1 MNARDRSHA
10 TAALVELLDDAL
22 AGESGIAVVGGS
34 VAMGKTTLLATFTH
48 RVRAAGGLVR
58 SAVGSEAEAG
68 VVLGVVAQLLSQAT
82 PSGPDGARADRLL
95 AIARAH
101 LAASPHG
108 APGRLSAVD
117 AEIVESL
124 CAVLLGPAGPR
135 PLALVVDD
143 IHHADPASLACL
155 AYLARR
161 MHTVP
166 LLAVFGHADGANE
179 QSTDFVEQLLR
190 LPHVRSVRLAPLGPD
205 QVRVAATAAGLG
217 AHRAEQVAIRAQRLS
232 GGNPLLLDGVLDDF
246 RRGEHASSPGYSR
259 AMLSCLHRS
268 PEPTTAVAQALAVL
282 ADPEP
287 IARLLGLEAGAVA
300 RCLSVLEASG
310 VLERGRFRHPVAA
323 AAVLADLGP
332 EGTAALHRDAAE
344 LTYANGAD
352 ATVVAE
358 HLLAGRGVRS
368 PWAVPVLDAAAS
380 SALAEGRSARAVDC
394 LRLACAL
401 SEDGGELARATVA
414 LLRAERRVEPGIP
427 DRRIPDLLRAVRAGG
442 PTGAPRGGP
451 DSGEILA
458 VVRALAWAGRF
469 EAAGEVVRHLAES
482 GRASTPEA
490 APELRAARMWI
501 RCSYPPLLEL
511 LPEVRD
517 FDAAA
522 PGLPGTTE
530 SRRHHDAAAVLDSVL
545 TRGFDDRVV
554 HIAERIL
561 HGVRLHGTDLDTVE
575 CALLAL
581 TYAERPASA
590 LPYCDELIAAAR
602 QRGEPGSRA
611 RLHAVRAEICLRLGD
626 LPGAVLHATAAFDL
640 VPIGAWGAAVGAP
653 LSCLLNAL
661 TSMGRR
667 DEAAELLYLP
677 IPERMLHSRPGL
689 HYLHARGR
697 YGMAVED
704 WEGAL
709 ADFRACGELMVRWGM
724 DVPGLIAWRN
734 DAGEAWLR
742 MGERDR
748 ARTVLEEQA
757 SRSEHGGSPRTR
769 GATLRLLAAT
779 HEPHRRLALL
789 RQAVDAL
796 QESGDRYEL
805 ARALADLTDMY
816 NAVGE
821 TRRARVIGSQA
832 RIIADTCRAEPLSR
846 LLPADRDRPD
856 AESKA
861 PAALLTDAEQRVA
874 DLVALGHTNSEIAKL
889 LYITV
894 STVEQHLT
902 RMYRK
907 VGVNDRAQLAS
918 ALFTGPHTRAIVV

>member
-10 TAALVELLDDAL
+10 SAALVELLDDAL
-22 AGESGIAVVGGS
+22 AGENKIAVVGGS
-34 VAMGKTTLLATFTH
+34 VAMGKTTLLAGFTH

-58 SAVGSEAEAG
+58 SAVGSAAEAG
-68 VVLGVVAQLLSQAT
+68 VVLGVVAQLLYEAT
-82 PSGPDGARADRLL
+82 PSGPDGTGVDRLL

-108 APGRLSAVD
+108 ASGRLSAVD

-135 PLALVVDD
+135 PLAIVVDD

-161 MHTVP
+161 MHTAP
-166 LLAVFGHADGANE
+166 LVAVFGHVDGTNE
-179 QSTDFVEQLLR
+179 QSAAFVEQLLR
-190 LPHVRSVRLAPLGPD
+190 LPHVRSVHLAPLDPD

-217 AHRAEQVAIRAQRLS
+217 AERAEQVAVRAQRLS
-232 GGNPLLLDGVLDDF
+232 GGNPLLLDGILDDF
-246 RRGEHASSPGYSR
+246 RRGEPASSPGYSR

-268 PEPTTAVAQALAVL
+268 PAPTAAVARALAVL
-282 ADPEP
+282 AGPES
-287 IARLLGLEAGAVA
+287 IGRLLGLEAGAVA
-300 RCLSVLEASG
+300 RCLSVLDASG
-310 VLERGRFRHPVAA
+310 VLEGGRFRHPVAA

-332 EGTAALHRDAAE
+332 EGTAALHRNAAE
-344 LTYANGAD
+344 LSYADGAD

-358 HLLAGRGVRS
+358 HLLAGRGVRA

-380 SALAEGRSARAVDC
+380 SALAEGRGARAVDC

-401 SEDGGELARATVA
+401 SRDGGELARTTVA
-414 LLRAERRVEPGIP
+414 LLRVERRMEPGIP
-427 DRRIPDLLRAVRAGG
+427 DRRIPDLLRAVR
-442 PTGAPRGGP
+442 TGGP
-451 DSGEILA
+451 DTRGNGPDCGEILA
-458 VVRALAWAGRF
+458 VVRALVWAGRF
-469 EAAGEVVRHLAES
+469 EAAGEVVRHLAAS

-511 LPEVRD
+511 LPEVEE
-517 FDAAA
+517 FDTATA
-522 PGLPGTTE
+522 GMPGTTE

-545 TRGFDDRVV
+545 TRGFSDGAV
-554 HIAERIL
+554 HTAERIL

-590 LPYCDELIAAAR
+590 LPYCDELIAAAL
-602 QRGEPGSRA
+602 QRGESGSQA
-611 RLHAVRAEICLRLGD
+611 RLHAVRAEICVRLGD
-626 LPGAVLHATAAFDL
+626 LPGAALHATTAFDL
-640 VPIGAWGAAVGAP
+640 VPIGAWGAAIGAP

-661 TSMGRR
+661 TCMGRR

-697 YGMAVED
+697 YGMAVGD

-709 ADFRACGELMVRWGM
+709 ADFRDCGELMVRWGM

-748 ARTVLEEQA
+748 ARAVLEEEA

-779 HEPHRRLALL
+779 HEPHRRTALL

-861 PAALLTDAEQRVA
+861 RSALLTDAEQRVA
-874 DLVALGHTNSEIAKL
+874 DLVALGHTNNEIAKL

-918 ALFTGPHTRAIVV
+918 ALFTGAHTQAIGA